1 MGTYVSTAQVSARLP
16 YRTIDGSSSPTS
28 TQVSEW
34 IDEAEALLHGALNAA
49 EVTTP
54 ITGTDGVKIMR
65 SWVLDYAVGR
75 TRIAFASAG
84 GDGGNDAG
92 IEDVDRF
99 NERVTD
105 ILNYPMRY
113 SAMLNAGSGSSSS
126 RQIRGVQTDNDDD
139 LSVSNGDFAP
149 TFSRDEVF

>member
-34 IDEAEALLHGALNAA
+34 IDEAEALIHGALNAA

-65 SWVLDYAVGR
+65 SWVLDYSVGR
-75 TRIAFASAG
+75 TRI
-84 GDGGNDAG
+84 
-92 IEDVDRF
+92 
-99 NERVTD
+99 
-105 ILNYPMRY
+105 
-113 SAMLNAGSGSSSS
+113 
-126 RQIRGVQTDNDDD
+126 VQTDNDDD
-139 LSVSNGDFAP
+139 LSVGNGDFAP
-149 TFSRDEVF
+149 TFTRDEVF

>member
-1 MGTYVSTAQVSARLP
+1 MGTYVSTAQVNARLP

-34 IDEAEALLHGALNAA
+34 IDEAEALIHGALNAA

-54 ITGTDGVKIMR
+54 ITGTDGIKIMR
-65 SWVLDYAVGR
+65 SWVLDYSVGR

-84 GDGGNDAG
+84 GDGSNDAG
-92 IEDVDRF
+92 IEDIERF
-99 NERVTD
+99 NDRVTD
-105 ILNYPMRY
+105 ILNNPSRY
-113 SAMLNAGSGSSSS
+113 SAMLNAGSGGSAA

-139 LSVSNGDFAP
+139 LSVSGGDFAP
-149 TFSRDEVF
+149 TFTRDEVF

>member
-49 EVTTP
+49 EVSTP
-54 ITGTDGVKIMR
+54 ITGTDGIKIMR
-65 SWVLDYAVGR
+65 SWVLDYSVGR
-75 TRIAFASAG
+75 TRMAYASSG

-92 IEDVDRF
+92 VDDVERF

-105 ILNYPMRY
+105 ILNNPMRY
-113 SAMLNAGSGSSSS
+113 SSMLQAGSGGSSS
-126 RQIRGVQTDNDDD
+126 RQIRGVQTDNADD
-139 LSVSNGDFAP
+139 LTVSDGDFSP
-149 TFSRDEVF
+149 TFAIDEVF